1 MLEEE
6 KKEIHEKNIEKSLGI
21 RYINSRLKGLISMN
35 MDKNIQ
41 EIPMEDIIPN
51 RFQPRL
57 AFNEE
62 GINELA
68 ESIKQHGIIQP
79 LVVRRL
85 GDKFEIIAGERRYK
99 AATMAG
105 LTKVPVIIS
114 DIDDNKSAEVALVE
128 NIQRRNLTA
137 IEEAKSY
144 KNLLDRGY
152 LTQEQLANKMGVS
165 QSSIANKLRLLNLD
179 EEVQDALLN
188 EKISERHARALLT
201 LDNKEDQKKWLQKII
216 AERMTVRQ
224 LDMELKKLQENGGEE
239 DEGIPLVDI
248 NPNIEEIVNNAEDI
262 NVVREPHDVASML
275 LPEGAVKEEAKPV
288 EQKDPTP
295 TKMPNKFFNFLED
308 EQANMSVIE
317 PDEILNTFK
326 GTIPGMEIPEPTME
340 PQPEETVEHT
350 SVEQPEENVASPI
363 MPSVEVLDDLDSME
377 SAPVEQPKVEEPFNP
392 FGPTPTLEAIETPV
406 ITETN
411 KEVENIEASPIEELP
426 SIMPTLEPITEEQS
440 IDIPGEPQMEST
452 PLENNNIE
460 QPTLVEEPVIE
471 ITSEPIAEPAVSAIE
486 NQEIQPTS
494 DQPSVTPIMN
504 TTENTETNAN
514 DILINEPTV
523 EPVINNEEITPFKS
537 IFFNTG
543 EESEPT
549 VEEVPIVNNTIEEV
563 KPVIE
568 EPLVDPLDSIVKL
581 EPDYEE
587 KQKELAGKDLKTA
600 INVVRDTVADLEN
613 RGFLV
618 EIEEADLEDLYHIT
632 IKINKNDL

>member
-1 MLEEE
+1 
-6 KKEIHEKNIEKSLGI
+6 
-21 RYINSRLKGLISMN
+21 MN

-201 LDNKEDQKKWLQKII
+201 LENKDDQKKWLQRII

-239 DEGIPLVDI
+239 DTGIPLVDI
-248 NPNIEEIVNNAEDI
+248 NPNIEDIVNNAEDI
-262 NVVREPHDVASML
+262 NVIREPHDVASML
-275 LPEGAVKEEAKPV
+275 LPEGAVKEEPKPV
-288 EQKDPTP
+288 EQPETP

-308 EQANMSVIE
+308 EQANMNVIE
-317 PDEILNTFK
+317 PDEIFNMFNQSEAPIET
-326 GTIPGMEIPEPTME
+326 PEQSVEVSNEITSTEPLLQPEPTIAE
-340 PQPEETVEHT
+340 TATQPEEKTETISSVELLDDLENIET
-350 SVEQPEENVASPI
+350 PTIEEPMINPFAGLNEFVPLENPEPIENEVKTEQNTEQIQETPVLSEVNAEAPIVEPTITEEQPEPVQEIAKPEENI
-363 MPSVEVLDDLDSME
+363 
-377 SAPVEQPKVEEPFNP
+377 
-392 FGPTPTLEAIETPV
+392 TTTLEQ
-406 ITETN
+406 
-411 KEVENIEASPIEELP
+411 
-426 SIMPTLEPITEEQS
+426 PTLEPVLQPIEPENIQIEEQ
-440 IDIPGEPQMEST
+440 
-452 PLENNNIE
+452 
-460 QPTLVEEPVIE
+460 PV
-471 ITSEPIAEPAVSAIE
+471 
-486 NQEIQPTS
+486 
-494 DQPSVTPIMN
+494 VTPIEQN
-504 TTENTETNAN
+504 NQILENTDTNAIIEEQPETTE
-514 DILINEPTV
+514 PT
-523 EPVINNEEITPFKS
+523 NNEEVTPFKS

-543 EESEPT
+543 EEEPAP
-549 VEEVPIVNNTIEEV
+549 VIEETPVINNTIEEV
-563 KPVIE
+563 KPVVE
-568 EPLVDPLDSIVKL
+568 EPLVDPLDSIVTL
-581 EPDYEE
+581 EPDYEAR
-587 KQKELAGKDLKTA
+587 QKELAGKDLKTA
-600 INVVRDTVADLEN
+600 INVVRETVSDLEN

-618 EIEEADLEDLYHIT
+618 EIEEADLEDIYHIT